1 MIPLTIA
8 ILTGLFAV
16 QRHGTAR
23 VGRVFGPIM
32 VLWFGTLAVLGV
44 IQIAANPAVLQAL
57 EPGYAFRFAM
67 DHPLAAFTV
76 LAPVFLAVTGGE
88 ALYADVGHFGVQPVR
103 VAWIW
108 IVMPALVL
116 NYFGQGALV
125 LAHPKAV
132 ENPFFLLAPEW
143 LRLPLVVLAAAATV
157 IASQAVI
164 TGAFSMTAQ
173 AIKLGY
179 LPRMPMLFTSK
190 TSAGQIYIAWSTG
203 CCSPASSRWCSVSAR
218 PRSSPRPTAS
228 RWQGRWSSPRWPPSS
243 SRAIAGTGRA
253 AWRSPCS
260 CRCWCSTC
268 CSSRQTR

>member
-1 MIPLTIA
+1 
-8 ILTGLFAV
+8 
-16 QRHGTAR
+16 
-23 VGRVFGPIM
+23 
-32 VLWFGTLAVLGV
+32 
-44 IQIAANPAVLQAL
+44 
-57 EPGYAFRFAM
+57 M

-76 LAPVFLAVTGGE
+76 LAAVFLAVTGGE

-190 TSAGQIYIAWSTG
+190 TSAGQIYFSLVNWLLLACVVALVLG
-203 CCSPASSRWCSVSAR
+203 F
-218 PRSSPRPTAS
+218 
-228 RWQGRWSSPRWPPSS
+228 GSS
-243 SRAIAGTGRA
+243 SKLAAAYGIAVAGTMVVTTMATFVVARHRWDWPRGVELGRVL
-253 AWRSPCS
+253 